1 MNPNIKPDDLG
12 IAESIL
18 LDAGQAVRDRSK
30 EHGHTERSFGFI
42 GDLWSNYIT
51 HAFTIRGETKL
62 YPHDVAM
69 MMDLVKTAR
78 SVYGYSIA
86 YFFFLPVLGILVTA
100 CLARRKNIVALRAL
114 CLAVTIDYLVSLPF
128 FLFFPV
134 PERWTSADS
143 AAILLSDE
151 WSSKLIE
158 VIRPLS
164 GLDNSF
170 PSFHVSLTVVIVLI
184 CFVFKF
190 RFRITA
196 AVLGSLVVISTFIL
210 GIHWLPDIIAGF
222 AVGTLSVL
230 LATTLASRA
239 DKRKLQRA

>member
-1 MNPNIKPDDLG
+1 MLNKKSNLFLILG
-12 IAESIL
+12 AVFAVNYVETFAETWLKNMYGIGLSWGHLITVAFQQFENNL
-18 LDAGQAVRDRSK
+18 SFENHDATS
-30 EHGHTERSFGFI
+30 
-42 GDLWSNYIT
+42 W
-51 HAFTIRGETKL
+51 
-62 YPHDVAM
+62 VA
-69 MMDLVKTAR
+69 
-78 SVYGYSIA
+78 VYGYSIA
-86 YFFFLPVLGILVTA
+86 YFFFLPVLGVLVAA
-100 CLARRKNIVALRAL
+100 CLARRKNIAALRAL
-114 CLAVTIDYLVSLPF
+114 CLAIAFDYLVSLPF

-151 WSSKLIE
+151 WSSQLIE

-239 DKRKLQRA
+239 DKRRLQPV